1 MNKPPTITKDLN
13 GHFTIEI
20 TSGASITW
28 WVERYHDD
36 EHWFVSLAVPTGVP
50 VVPLDH
56 GAVFVKP
63 ATH

>member
-1 MNKPPTITKDLN
+1 MTTKPTITTDST
-13 GHFTIEI
+13 GHHTVQI
-20 TSGASITW
+20 TDGCTITW

-36 EHWFVSLAVPTGVP
+36 EHWFVSLAVPSNIP

-63 ATH
+63 IAH